1 MADVC
6 LFILHMC
13 EEMEL
18 KGKCEEKLIT
28 ESFFAIILSHVNL
41 NLYLD
46 FNDQLDTQTRLQ

>member
-46 FNDQLDTQTRLQ
+46 FNDQLDTPTRLQ